1 MAVLPVEEQMSIL
14 TEFVKSS
21 VPNWPG
27 NLTLHQFV
35 QHMTLDHVD
44 LVRNRL
50 LANHQVRLIRGLPY
64 MTSAVGGGKGVPK
77 KQTKGTKSDDLR
89 K

>member
-1 MAVLPVEEQMSIL
+1 MSVKEQMAIL
-14 TEFVKSS
+14 TEFVRSS

-44 LVRNRL
+44 LVRNRV
-50 LANHQVRLIRGLPY
+50 LANHQ
-64 MTSAVGGGKGVPK
+64 AGGRFNHGV
-77 KQTKGTKSDDLR
+77 TY
-89 K
+89 